1 MFGPRMTHL
10 PIDPHLPELVDLVR
24 RGPGLV
30 LSAEP
35 GAGKTTRLPRA
46 LLEAG
51 LAGDGEIVV
60 LEPRRI
66 AARMAADRV
75 AFELGERVG
84 DKVGYTVRFDDV
96 SSKKTRLRFVT
107 EGVLSR
113 KLASDPLLGGVNV
126 LVIDELHERSLH
138 ADLALSLVRK
148 LQRERRSE
156 LRIVA
161 MSATLEADKVAAFL
175 GSEVRQI
182 EGRRFD
188 VAIEHLSAPDD
199 RPIEI
204 QVANAAKR
212 LLREEPDGHVL
223 CFLPGAGEI
232 RRTLTALEGLA
243 SRGEIEVLP
252 LHGELPAAEQDRA
265 VRPSSRRKVIL
276 ATNVAE
282 SSLTIDGVVGV
293 VDCGLFRQARHSPW
307 SGLPEL
313 VTTKISRAS
322 ATQRAGRAGRTRA
335 GRALRLYTQH
345 DHDGRPMHEAPE
357 IQRADLSELVLT
369 LARAGVGDLASFA
382 FFEAPPA
389 PALAAA
395 RTLLELLGALKD
407 DAITE
412 QGIRLSMLP
421 LHPRL
426 GRVAIAAEALGFV
439 ERGALMASLLLERE
453 ILLAARTRIGDHR
466 GPNVHA
472 QLVTGPSDVLDR
484 LERLESVDGAGSS
497 RMRNEGLDVA
507 ACTAALKG
515 RDAVL
520 RALARSRRGE
530 LPIGDDPDEA
540 MQQALLFGY
549 PDRVAKRRKR
559 GGSDVVMSGGGSAK
573 LAETSVVRDA
583 ELVVVVDAGE
593 RRGQIEARLVS
604 AIEPEWLLE
613 HFADAISE
621 VNEIRFDRDKERI
634 EKVSALAFR
643 GLTLDE
649 SRGDA
654 AGLEGAAELLARAA
668 QSAGLHRFVDRDALQ
683 QLERRLTVA
692 RKGDPSLPAL
702 DPPFVLSVLSK
713 AADGRRSL
721 TELESAGV
729 MDLLRAELLPGGLGA
744 RLDRLA
750 PEHMDLPGRKR
761 VPITYEDDRAP
772 WMESRLQDFFGL
784 AEGPSAGGAPI
795 VLHLLSP
802 NLRAVQV
809 TTDLSGFWER
819 HYPSVRKELQR
830 KYPRH
835 RWPDDPL
842 TAEAGPPARRTPR

>member
-1 MFGPRMTHL
+1 MTRL
-10 PIDPHLPELVDLVR
+10 PIDAHLPELVELVR

-51 LAGDGEIVV
+51 LGGDGEIVV

-75 AFELGERVG
+75 ASELGERVG
-84 DKVGYTVRFDDV
+84 ERVGYTVRFDDV

-113 KLASDPLLGGVNV
+113 KLASDPRLSGVSV

-138 ADLALSLVRK
+138 ADLALGLVRK
-148 LQRERRSE
+148 LQREQRPE

-161 MSATLEADKVAAFL
+161 MSATLEAERVAAFL

-188 VAIEHLSAPDD
+188 VAIEHQSALDD
-199 RPIEI
+199 RPLEV
-204 QVANAAKR
+204 QVANAVKR
-212 LLREEPDGHVL
+212 LLREEPDGHLL

-232 RRTLTALEGLA
+232 RRTLTSLEGLA

-265 VRPSSRRKVIL
+265 VRPSARRKVIL

-293 VDCGLFRQARHSPW
+293 IDSGLFRQARHSPW

-313 VTTKISRAS
+313 VTAKISRAS

-335 GRALRLYTQH
+335 GRALRLYTLH

-369 LARAGVGDLASFA
+369 LARAGVGDLSRFP

-389 PALAAA
+389 AALAHA
-395 RTLLELLGALKD
+395 RTLLELLGALKGD
-407 DAITE
+407 TITE
-412 QGIRLSMLP
+412 LGARLSTLP

-426 GRVAIAAEALGFV
+426 GRVAIAAEAFGFV
-439 ERGALMASLLLERE
+439 ERGALMSSLLLERE
-453 ILLAARTRIGDHR
+453 ILLAARTRFGDR
-466 GPNVHA
+466 GGNVHTE
-472 QLVTGPSDVLDR
+472 LVTGPSDVLDR
-484 LERLESVDGAGSS
+484 LERLESVDGAGAS
-497 RMRNEGLDVA
+497 RMRSEGLDVA

-520 RALARSRRGE
+520 RALSRTRGAPAQWE
-530 LPIGDDPDEA
+530 GGDPDEA
-540 MQQALLFGY
+540 MQKALLFGY
-549 PDRVAKRRKR
+549 PDRVARRRKR
-559 GGSDVVMSGGGSAK
+559 GGSDVVLSGGGSAK

-593 RRGQIEARLVS
+593 RRGQIEARMVS

-613 HFADAISE
+613 HFADRITE

-634 EKVSALAFR
+634 EKVSALAFE

-654 AGLEGAAELLARAA
+654 AGAEGAAEVLAQAA
-668 QSAGLHRFVDRDALQ
+668 LSAGLHRFVDRDLLQ
-683 QLERRLTVA
+683 QLERRLKIA
-692 RKGDPSLPAL
+692 RAGDPSLPTL
-702 DPPFVLSVLSK
+702 DPPFVLSVLAR
-713 AADGRRSL
+713 AAEGRRSL
-721 TELESAGV
+721 AELESAGV
-729 MDLLRAELLPGGLGA
+729 MDLLRAELLPGGLAA

-750 PEHMDLPGRKR
+750 PAHLDLPGRKR
-761 VPITYEDDRAP
+761 VPVTYEDDRPP

-809 TTDLSGFWER
+809 TTDLKGFWER

-842 TAEAGPPARRTPR
+842 TAEAGPPIRRSR